1 MIKLY
6 ANNEINKRKWDSCVA
21 DSQNGLIYAYAWY
34 LDIVSPNWSALIKE
48 DYKAIFPL
56 PIKKKLGIS
65 YISQPLFTQKLGLFS
80 VNDLEDVKSF
90 LKAIQLALY
99 DISNEHIKIYPKD
112 SKANALNAYQSA
124 KEFEK
129 QGIKVVIGPIFYDS
143 LERLG
148 EINHITFISLT
159 NKTQKIPNNTIA
171 FGININSQIDVLNKY
186 FNEIKV
192 SRILLLSPKN
202 QFINQ
207 IEIIEDSELKLYEV
221 FFYDVSPK
229 KITNEIEKLTKY
241 QDRKKDL
248 ERRIKILEK
257 SELDKD
263 KHELKKLEQK
273 HTLGKVNFD
282 SVFVVDFGERLKSVL
297 ASFMFSDVSSE
308 KINFFTLNQWF
319 DNTLFGEN
327 SLRNLHFPSI
337 DYDNLKKFE
346 KRYFKTYNEK
356 PNEISI
362 LAYDALGLIYY
373 CWSNNNFNFKID
385 QLFNKNGFKGL
396 QGEFIIKD
404 NLSLQQL
411 KIYKVG
417 EKEFIKVY

>member
-1 MIKLY
+1 M
-6 ANNEINKRKWDSCVA
+6 
-21 DSQNGLIYAYAWY
+21 
-34 LDIVSPNWSALIKE
+34 
-48 DYKAIFPL
+48 
-56 PIKKKLGIS
+56 KKLLIFSIITYLLVTINSTADNQNSNENIS
-65 YISQPLFTQKLGLFS
+65 EDEKILKVGVLLPLSGKFENIGQSLLKSIQLGLF
-80 VNDLEDVKSF
+80 
-90 LKAIQLALY
+90 
-99 DISNEHIKIYPKD
+99 DIDNKNIKIYPKD
-112 SKANALNAYQSA
+112 SKGNALDAYLSA
-124 KEFEK
+124 KKFQEME
-129 QGIKVVIGPIFYDS
+129 IEIVIGPIFHES
-143 LERLG
+143 LERLD
-148 EINHITFISLT
+148 EINNITFISAT
-159 NKTQKIPNNTIA
+159 NKTQEIPKNTIA
-171 FGININSQIDVLNKY
+171 FGINLDSQMNTLKKY
-186 FNEIKV
+186 FDEIKV
-192 SRILLLSPKN
+192 SKTLLLSPRSDFNYQTESIVKKDILK
-202 QFINQ
+202 FYRTYSY
-207 IEIIEDSELKLYEV
+207 DSN
-221 FFYDVSPK
+221 PK
-229 KITNEIEKLTKY
+229 KITGEIEKITKY
-241 QDRKKDL
+241 RERKKDL

-385 QLFNKNGFKGL
+385 QLYNKNGFKGL

-404 NLSLQQL
+404 NLSLQKL
-411 KIYKVG
+411 KIYKVA
-417 EKEFIKVY
+417 EKEFVKVYQ